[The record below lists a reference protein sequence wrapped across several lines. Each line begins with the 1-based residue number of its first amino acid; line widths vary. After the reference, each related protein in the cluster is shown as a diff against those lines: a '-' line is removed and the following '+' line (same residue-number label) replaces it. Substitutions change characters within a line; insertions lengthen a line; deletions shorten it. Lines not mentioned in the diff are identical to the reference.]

1 MEALRDFTELDFVGA
16 LERLPAVRGDRLE
29 RLTFAGLTLA
39 AAELAGDERLRAGVF
54 QAGGAF
60 AAGVLLAVALHGGE
74 AADVDRIWLSGGAAE
89 IKSRGR
95 HAVIADRCDLH
106 AVAVIE
112 RAYAQE
118 LAAQIDGLSDDEDE
132 RLRGSLVRLF
142 EAGLALGLHDEP
154 R

>member
-16 LERLPAVRGDRLE
+16 LERLPAVRGDGLE

-39 AAELAGDERLRAGVF
+39 AAELAGDERLSAAVF

-60 AAGVLLAVALHGGE
+60 AAGVLLA
-74 AADVDRIWLSGGAAE
+74 DRIWLSGGAAE